1 MIRHTSI
8 NWRRYRTRLLSSLS
22 IAAVFAGLIWLLG
35 SEPAA
40 QALAQLVTRVSSG
53 HIQISGVSGS
63 LFNAFSIQRLTWI
76 STGKNITLNQLKFA
90 WQPSQLWQHS
100 QLHITQ
106 LSIQTLDIQLLQ
118 SDNQPTKPPATLRL
132 PFDLVLPAARI
143 QTLHLQRGNQ
153 QILIQPLTLSLHYIN
168 HHYQLQSK
176 AQSTWGNGQ
185 LHLDLADQQP
195 YAVNGQIGLSLR
207 DGVHDYA
214 VDTRLQGSLTQLV
227 LHSTGKAGEAQGTLQ
242 AQLSPFVA
250 QPLTQAA
257 LTVSHFNPADIADG
271 LPTARIDGSARV
283 VPVSLTAYRGEIH
296 LTNQQ
301 PGTLDQQRLPVARM
315 DTTFNGNATALTLA
329 DLSVELNGKG
339 TISGSGQWHDNGLDL
354 HLQARQIDLHALMQS
369 LRPTQLHGALAMH
382 MNAQQQQF
390 SAQLA
395 QADYLM
401 DIVGTYQKQHLT
413 LTSAKL
419 RNGKSSLDFK
429 GEMAFNGTRNFSA
442 QGHLVEFNPAQ
453 FGRYPV
459 AHINASFT
467 TAGQIQPQ
475 LQTRLQLDIH
485 NSRFNNAPLQGQ
497 ASLYIAKQRL
507 WNSHVQFQLGPNQLA
522 LQGSFGMPQ
531 DRLTWQLNAP
541 DISTLGPAFSGMLK
555 ANGVLHGSFNQPAG
569 EMTAQGSQLNW
580 QSHAH
585 IAQLN
590 AHLAIGAGSNGRINL
605 SADLR
610 DFQAGKMRLD
620 SGNLYVNGTRH
631 KHTATLVA
639 KNPSLNFTATLQGS
653 LNQQSWSG
661 QIMQLNNGEPYP
673 LSLRAPANLIVSKDH
688 VRLDHAELSIA
699 HGSLK
704 LDQLEYD
711 AITGIRSQGSL
722 SGIDAGYIQQRL
734 RPNPN
739 ISNTITIGGK
749 WQFNSAKN
757 INGNFML
764 WREQGDISLI
774 GDKTTAL
781 GINRA
786 QLSVQADHNQLS
798 TQIDVTGTTLGLVS
812 AQASTT
818 LARQGKQWVLS
829 SMAPLQAHARIQIP
843 SLAWLT
849 ATFSDTFN
857 LDGALQGQMDL
868 HGSLH
873 APVFSGTIN
882 GNRLAVG
889 YPAQG
894 VYLQNGILNAQFD
907 QDSLRISQLDFH
919 AGGTLHTQGIIKLNN
934 GKPDMQ
940 LNVTATRLN
949 IVNRPDRQVTLS
961 GQAVITAANQHIT
974 TQADIAIDHANISL
988 QSDNALHRSD
998 DIIVV
1003 GRNAAPTRIHHSIK
1017 PAWGID
1023 TRINIHLGKHV
1034 SIKGQGLEARIE
1046 GALKLNQSGNNLP
1059 LANGTLTIA
1068 EGHYSAFGQRLAI
1081 TRGILNFAGVI
1092 NNPGLDILATRT
1104 NPTVTVGVQVS
1115 GSVLSP
1121 TVKLVSTPEMT
1132 DSEKLSWL
1140 VLGHGTQNVT
1150 SGAETKAIQA
1160 AASYLL
1166 GKSNSFSLQ
1175 SKLTQLTGLNE
1186 ISLKGGGTIGSS
1198 VLSLG
1203 KRLSDRVYVN
1213 YEQGITGAK
1222 QLVRITYD
1230 LSRHLSLRAQGGTE
1244 STVDVFYTF
1253 RFD

>member
-1 MIRHTSI
+1 MSWRSRL
-8 NWRRYRTRLLSSLS
+8 NWRRYSIPLLSSLS
-22 IAAVFAGLIWLLG
+22 IAVIFVGLIWLLG

-40 QALAQLVTRVSSG
+40 QALAQLITRISSG
-53 HIQISGVSGS
+53 QITISGVSGS
-63 LFNAFSIQRLTWI
+63 LFNAFSIQRLTWV
-76 STGKNITLNQLKFA
+76 SAGKNITFGQIKFA
-90 WQPSQLWQHS
+90 WSPRQLWQHR
-100 QLHITQ
+100 QLQITQ
-106 LSIQTLDIQLLQ
+106 LSIQTLGIQLKK
-118 SDNQPTKPPATLRL
+118 SDNQPLQPPASLRL
-132 PFDLVLPAARI
+132 PFDLVLPAASI
-143 QTLHLQRGNQ
+143 QKLHLQRGNQ
-153 QILIQPLTLSLHYIN
+153 QILIQPLTFSLHYIN
-168 HHYQLQSK
+168 HRYQLQSS

-185 LHLDLADQQP
+185 LHVDLADQQP
-195 YAVNGQIGLSLR
+195 YALNGQLGLSLH

-214 VDTRLQGSLTQLV
+214 VDTRLQGSLTRLQ
-227 LHSTGKAGEAQGTLQ
+227 LHSTGTAGEAQGTLQ
-242 AQLSPFVA
+242 AQLSPFLA

-271 LPTARIDGSARV
+271 LPVARIDGSVRV
-283 VPVSLTAYRGEIH
+283 APTSLTAYKGEIH
-296 LTNQQ
+296 LTNQL
-301 PGTLDQQRLPVARM
+301 PGTLDRQRLPVVRV
-315 DTTFNGNATALTLA
+315 DTTFNGNTTALTLA
-329 DLSVELNGKG
+329 GLSLWLNGKG
-339 TISGSGQWHDNGLDL
+339 KIAGSGQWHDNGLDL
-354 HLQARQIDLHALMQS
+354 HLQAQQIDLHALMLS
-369 LRPTQLHGALAMH
+369 LHPTQLHGQLAMR
-382 MNAQQQQF
+382 MNAQLQQF

-395 QADYLM
+395 QANYLI
-401 DIVGTYQKQHLT
+401 DIVGTYQQQHLT
-413 LTSAKL
+413 ISSAKL

-429 GEMAFNGTRNFSA
+429 GEMALTGTRNFSA
-442 QGHLVEFNPAQ
+442 QGRLIEFNPAQ

-459 AHINASFT
+459 ARINASFT
-467 TAGQIQPQ
+467 TAGEIQPQ
-475 LQTRLQLDIH
+475 LQTRLQLNIH
-485 NSRFNNAPLQGQ
+485 NSSFNNAPLQGQ
-497 ASLYIAKQRL
+497 ASLFIAKQRL
-507 WNSHVQFQLGPNQLA
+507 WNSHAQFQLGRNLLG

-541 DISTLGPAFSGMLK
+541 DISTLGPGFSGKLQ
-555 ANGVLHGSFNQPAG
+555 ANGVLHGSFDQPTG

-580 QSHAH
+580 QSHH
-585 IAQLN
+585 IAQIN
-590 AHLAIGAGSNGRINL
+590 THVAIGPGSNGSINL

-610 DFQAGKMRLD
+610 DYQAGNMRLD
-620 SGNLYVNGTRH
+620 SAYLYVNGTRH

-639 KNPSLNFTATLQGS
+639 KNPALNLNASLQGS
-653 LNQQSWSG
+653 WDHQSWTG

-673 LSLRAPANLIVSKDH
+673 LSLRAPAHLTVSRDH

-699 HGSLK
+699 HGALK

-711 AITGIRSQGSL
+711 ATTGIRSQGSA

-739 ISNTITIGGK
+739 IRNTITIGGK
-749 WQFNSAKN
+749 WQFSSANN
-757 INGNFML
+757 INGELML
-764 WREQGDISLI
+764 WREHGDISLL
-774 GDKTTAL
+774 GDKTTGL

-786 QLSVQADHNQLS
+786 QLSVQAQNNQLS
-798 TQIDVTGTTLGLVS
+798 AQIDVTGTTLGS
-812 AQASTT
+812 ITAQATTT

-829 SMAPLQAHARIQIP
+829 SMAPLQAQARLQIP

-849 ATFSDTFN
+849 ATFNDTFN
-857 LDGALQGQMDL
+857 LDGAVQGRMDL

-873 APVFSGTIN
+873 APVFSGTLN
-882 GNRLAVG
+882 GNGLTVG

-894 VYLQNGILNAQFD
+894 IYLQNGILNAQFD

-919 AGGTLHTQGIIKLNN
+919 AGGVLHAQGIIKLNN

-940 LNVTATRLN
+940 LNVTATQLN
-949 IVNRPDRQVTLS
+949 IVNRPDRQITLS
-961 GQAVITAANQHIT
+961 GQAAVTAANQRIN

-988 QSDNALHRSD
+988 QDDNALHMSD

-1003 GRNAAPTRIHHSIK
+1003 GHAAPPSRTNRSSK

-1023 TRINIHLGKHV
+1023 TQININLGKHV
-1034 SIKGQGLEARIE
+1034 SIKGQGLDARIE

-1081 TRGILNFAGVI
+1081 TRGILNFAGII

-1115 GSVLSP
+1115 GSVLAP

-1140 VLGHGTQNVT
+1140 VLGHGTQNVA
-1150 SGAETKAIQA
+1150 SDADTKAIQA

-1186 ISLKGGGTIGSS
+1186 ISLKGGGTLGSS

-1213 YEQGITGAK
+1213 YEQGLTGAK
-1222 QLVRITYD
+1222 QLVKITYD
-1230 LSRHLSLRAQGGTE
+1230 LSRHLSLRAQGGSE
-1244 STVDVFYTF
+1244 STLDVFYTF